1 MRAFFRGLAKGIIG
15 CTLVLLLA
23 GAVCYGTGFLDGLLP
38 KRRMASV
45 EVPKVQVVEP
55 TREAAG
61 ENQEEQDPFADSSQE
76 ESLETGSEEIHLLF
90 AGDLFLTELLQTKY
104 QQQGIAAAASS
115 ELLEVLEQADAFWL
129 NEEFPFGTTGEAME
143 EKEYTFRVDPS
154 YVQLL
159 HDLHVDGVTLANN
172 HILDFGTGPLSETL
186 ELLNQEQIAHVGAGE
201 SLEEAKSCSTFTLK
215 GKTIGILGASRVIPE
230 GYWSAGKNHPGVFT
244 TYDPAALVQ
253 EIAKAKESCDYV
265 IVMVHWGIERSTEPE
280 EYQKSMARQYIDA
293 GADAV
298 IGSHP
303 HVIQGMECYQGKP
316 ICYSLGNFI
325 FSNRSYETMLVSLTL
340 EENGIQVSV
349 IPCQSEANQMRLM
362 EDPSSFYENLRS
374 LSPGVEIDADGNIVF
389 DSKTQNVLY

>member
-1 MRAFFRGLAKGIIG
+1 M
-15 CTLVLLLA
+15 
-23 GAVCYGTGFLDGLLP
+23 
-38 KRRMASV
+38 
-45 EVPKVQVVEP
+45 
-55 TREAAG
+55 
-61 ENQEEQDPFADSSQE
+61 
-76 ESLETGSEEIHLLF
+76 
-90 AGDLFLTELLQTKY
+90 
-104 QQQGIAAAASS
+104 
-115 ELLEVLEQADAFWL
+115 
-129 NEEFPFGTTGEAME
+129 
-143 EKEYTFRVDPS
+143 
-154 YVQLL
+154 
-159 HDLHVDGVTLANN
+159 
-172 HILDFGTGPLSETL
+172 
-186 ELLNQEQIAHVGAGE
+186 
-201 SLEEAKSCSTFTLK
+201 
-215 GKTIGILGASRVIPE
+215 
-230 GYWSAGKNHPGVFT
+230 
-244 TYDPAALVQ
+244 Q